1 MRIPLLFA
9 AFVSFASMAFA
20 SGPFAAPPPAD
31 QDAALIHMETEK
43 WSPSSLANPI
53 RLLSMFS
60 TDMVSVDPGAEVHG
74 GAERRTWKE
83 IMEYGPLPAW
93 KVDLGE
99 WRVLHPTPDVAIVSY
114 KVTGVSIDW
123 KAYATSV
130 WVKRDGRWKTTF
142 YHASTAK

>member
-1 MRIPLLFA
+1 MRIPIFLLLVALA
-9 AFVSFASMAFA
+9 APLARADDPA
-20 SGPFAAPPPAD
+20 SGD
-31 QDAALIHMETEK
+31 DAQLIRMETQK
-43 WSPSSLANPI
+43 WQASSLANPI

-60 TDMVSVDPGAEVHG
+60 PEMLSVDPGADVHG

-93 KVDLGE
+93 NVDLGE

-114 KVTGVSIDW
+114 KVTGVSIQW

-130 WVKRDGRWKTTF
+130 WVRRDGRWKTTF
-142 YHASTAK
+142 YQASTAK